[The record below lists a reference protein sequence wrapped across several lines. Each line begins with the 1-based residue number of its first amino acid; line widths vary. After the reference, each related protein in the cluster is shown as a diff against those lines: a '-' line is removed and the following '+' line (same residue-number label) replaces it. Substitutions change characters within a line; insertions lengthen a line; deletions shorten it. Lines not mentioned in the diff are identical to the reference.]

1 MLSPYVP
8 RLLIDWLRTT
18 PGRPFRQVD
27 GTLAFVDISGFT
39 KMTERLARKG
49 KVGAEELNDLLDVCF
64 TELLKVAYAD
74 GAGLVK
80 WGGDAVLLLFDGE
93 NHAAR
98 ACRAAYGMRRFLRSM
113 GRLLSSA
120 GFVTLRMSVGIHSG
134 EFDFFL
140 AGDLHRE
147 MIVAGPAVTQTVAME
162 STAEAGEIL
171 VSEVTA
177 RQIDPKLLGRRKGDG
192 ILLKGAPAVPAQEA
206 QPPPD
211 VSGLDL
217 SSCIPVGIREHLLS
231 GSGEPEHR
239 HVSVAFIEF
248 RGADR
253 CLQESGPEVLAGA
266 LDSLIRDVQEA
277 CVQHGVTFFETD
289 IAKDGGKILLVAGA
303 PTSSG
308 NDEGGMLSAVRRIM
322 DRSSAFP
329 LRIGVHCGR
338 VFACDFGP
346 PFRRTYSV
354 KGDAVN
360 LAARVMG
367 KADPGQILVTEAVLA
382 RSPIRF
388 HVETLEPFA
397 VKGKARPVHA
407 YALGA
412 AAGRK
417 AIETGDLPLVGRD
430 AELGT
435 LRQALEGAAGRRGRV
450 VELLGEPG
458 IGKSR
463 LVNELLAT
471 SLDMTVIVARCEM
484 YEAST
489 PYFPFRTVL
498 WEVFGVRDERDRE
511 MAATRLRDRIEANA
525 PHLLPWLP
533 LLGIPSGIEVP
544 MTPEVEQLGDEFR
557 RARLIDV
564 TSEFLAWVLPTT
576 TVLVFDDVHWM
587 DEASA
592 ELLRRLTEDVADR
605 PWLILVTRREQEEGF
620 RLSGGVGTTLRLE
633 PLGSAD
639 AADLVEAATEQIPI
653 PQHEMVAL
661 AGRSGGNPL
670 FLRELVS
677 AARSAG
683 SVAALPDTVEGL
695 MTSQIDRLRPADRT
709 LLRTASVLGTSFS
722 PEFLGE
728 VLADEGTPPS
738 PTDWTRLR
746 EFVGEDEPGVF
757 RFRHALIRDAAYEG
771 LPFRRRRELHG
782 RIGDRIEE
790 AAGDEQ
796 AELLSLHF
804 FNAERYEKAWRYSRL
819 AGDRAE
825 AKYALVDAG
834 DLYRRALQA
843 VRHLPAVPPIEL
855 AGVHEALG
863 DVRDRVGLYE
873 EAARAYRSARRLVA
887 GDPLAQ
893 AKLLLKESRIRERLG
908 RYQQALAWV
917 TRGHRAL
924 SGVEGRE
931 ALAKRAEL
939 TAWYAAIR
947 QGQGRYHEV
956 IRWGRRA
963 IDEAEASG
971 AREALAHA
979 LFIMDWAYVD
989 LGQLDQATN
998 SPRALEIYEELGDL
1012 GSAATVL
1019 NNMGMFEY
1027 FRGRWDHAAELYD
1040 QGRKLRLRI
1049 GDTVDAAMGTTN
1061 IGEILSD
1068 QGRLEEARAMFAD
1081 ALRVATVASRKEGIA
1096 INTSNLGR
1104 VLSRLHRHDEA
1115 LALFEIAHGMF
1126 EEMGDDGEVLE
1137 TEARVAECYVLMGS
1151 WQDVLA
1157 RCEAAFLLARE
1168 LGGVP
1173 PQMPLLH
1180 RAKAY
1185 ALMQAGRAAES
1196 REALEASLAAA
1207 RARQADYEIGLTLR
1221 ALSQFAR
1228 VADEH
1233 TDPAVE
1239 GESKA
1244 ILARLGVVEVPEIP
1258 LPAPLTVVVPERPLP
1273 VPT

>member
-8 RLLIDWLRTT
+8 RLLVDWLRTY
-18 PGRPFRQVD
+18 PDRAWRQVE

-49 KVGAEELNDLLDVCF
+49 KVGAEEMNDLLNACF
-64 TELLKVAYAD
+64 TELLRVAYAD

-80 WGGDAVLLLFDGE
+80 WGGDAVLLLFQGE

-98 ACRAAYGMRRFLRSM
+98 ACRAAHGMRRSLRGI
-113 GRLLSSA
+113 GRLPSSA

-134 EFDFFL
+134 GFDVFL

-147 MIVAGPAVTQTVAME
+147 LILAGPAASHTVAME
-162 STAEAGEIL
+162 STAEAGQIL
-171 VSEVTA
+171 VSEATA
-177 RQIDPKLLGRRKGDG
+177 RQLHPRFVGLPKGEGF
-192 ILLKGAPAVPAQEA
+192 LLKGAPNVPAQEA
-206 QPPPD
+206 EPPPD

-217 SSCIPVGIREHLLS
+217 TRCLPVGIRDHLLS
-231 GSGEPEHR
+231 GSAEPEHR

-248 RGADR
+248 RGADD
-253 CLQESGPEVLAGA
+253 CLREKGPDALADA
-266 LDSLIRDVQEA
+266 LDRCIKDVQEA
-277 CVQHGVTFFETD
+277 CARHGVTFFETD
-289 IAKDGGKILLVAGA
+289 IGKDGGKIMLVAGA
-303 PTSSG
+303 PSSSG
-308 NDEGGMLSAVRRIM
+308 NDEAGMLNAVRRIM
-322 DRSSAFP
+322 DRSTALP
-329 LRIGVHCGR
+329 LRIGVNCGR
-338 VFACDFGP
+338 VFAGDFGP
-346 PFRRTYSV
+346 SFRRTYSV

-367 KADPGQILVTEAVLA
+367 KAEPGQILVTEAVLA
-382 RSPIRF
+382 RSSIRF
-388 HVETLEPFA
+388 HVQTLEPFS
-397 VKGKARPVHA
+397 VKGKTRPVNA

-417 AIETGDLPLVGRD
+417 AIETGDLPLVGRE
-430 AELGT
+430 AELAT
-435 LRQALEGAAGRRGRV
+435 LRQALESATRRRGRV
-450 VELLGEPG
+450 VELVGEPG

-463 LVNELLAT
+463 LVNELLAG

-489 PYFPFRTVL
+489 PYFPLRTVL
-498 WEVFGVRDERDRE
+498 WEVLGIRDDRDRA
-511 MAATRLRDRIEANA
+511 MAATRFRDRIEANA

-564 TSEFLAWVLPTT
+564 SSEFLAWVLPTT

-620 RLSGGVGTTLRLE
+620 HLPGGAGTTLRLE
-633 PLGSAD
+633 ALRAAD
-639 AADLVEAATEQIPI
+639 AADLVRAATEQLPM
-653 PQHEMVAL
+653 PQHEMVTL
-661 AGRSGGNPL
+661 AKRSGGNPL

-695 MTSQIDRLRPADRT
+695 MTSQIDRLHPADRT

-722 PEFLGE
+722 PAFLEEILGE
-728 VLADEGTPPS
+728 EGAALEVMA
-738 PTDWTRLR
+738 WERLG

-757 RFRHALIRDAAYEG
+757 RFRHVLVRDAAYEG
-771 LPFRRRRELHG
+771 LPFRRRRELH
-782 RIGDRIEE
+782 RRVAERIERTGGGE
-790 AAGDEQ
+790 L

-804 FNAERYEKAWRYSRL
+804 FNAEQYEKAWRYSRV
-819 AGDRAE
+819 AGERAE
-825 AKYALVDAG
+825 AKYALADAG
-834 DLYRRALQA
+834 DLYRRALEA
-843 VRHLPAVPPIEL
+843 ARHLPAVSPIEL
-855 AGVHEALG
+855 AAAHEALG

-873 EAARAYRSARRLVA
+873 EAARAYRNARRLVA
-887 GDPLAQ
+887 GDPLAE

-908 RYQQALAWV
+908 KYRQALAWV
-917 TRGHRAL
+917 TRGHRVL
-924 SGVEGRE
+924 GQVEGQE
-931 ALAKRAEL
+931 ALARRAQL
-939 TAWYAAIR
+939 SAWYAAIR

-963 IDEAEASG
+963 IEEAEASG
-971 AREALAHA
+971 EREALAHA

-1012 GSAATVL
+1012 GTAATVL

-1040 QGRKLRLRI
+1040 RGRKLRLRI

-1068 QGRLEEARAMFAD
+1068 QGRLEEAKAMFAD
-1081 ALRVATVASRKEGIA
+1081 ALRVATAASRKEGIA

-1115 LALFEIAHGMF
+1115 LALFEIAGGMF
-1126 EEMGDDGEVLE
+1126 EEMGDGGEVLE
-1137 TEARVAECYVLMGS
+1137 TEARVAECYVFMGN
-1151 WQDVLA
+1151 WGEALA
-1157 RCEAAFLLARE
+1157 RSDAAFRLARE

-1180 RAKAY
+1180 RARAY
-1185 ALMQAGRAAES
+1185 ALMQERL
-1196 REALEASLAAA
+1196 ALACRVDRLVVERL
-1207 RARQADYEIGLTLR
+1207 Q
-1221 ALSQFAR
+1221 LS
-1228 VADEH
+1228 V
-1233 TDPAVE
+1233 DPHRRP
-1239 GESKA
+1239 
-1244 ILARLGVVEVPEIP
+1244 RLGREI
-1258 LPAPLTVVVPERPLP
+1258 
-1273 VPT
+1273 